1 MWPDELI
8 IRLYVELFVLVLTD
22 EAARPTAMVSLFILL
37 VIPLKLFEW
46 TLYQGWQRK
55 IFLQEKENV
64 GIGKNELGRVAWVVG
79 HPSGIFQSIWKKH
92 GNYCKQNPSYYA
104 FGYVLSLCML
114 FGGVILLSMDF
125 WAFILLLLFEFEPTW
140 IIEVKYNTG
149 YYANNRPFLISLAV
163 GLAGRFWIC
172 FGLLTA
178 FKTWVL
184 KGFMGSYSPYPGIPK
199 DSLEKINPDDSND
212 LPIGYEGVNQLSGIK
227 YYVRPTGTFLQ
238 YMFNPQ
244 VWVFEDEPD
253 NTTPWIHTGASHGE
267 IKYDQKT
274 GMQYMI
280 PNNEILE
287 SQNTWLEEASAELNN
302 ELVDAQRN
310 VSLAVRTS
318 AEDKRKQIYDREISI
333 IPNTYKD
340 VKQ

>member
-1 MWPDELI
+1 
-8 IRLYVELFVLVLTD
+8 
-22 EAARPTAMVSLFILL
+22 
-37 VIPLKLFEW
+37 
-46 TLYQGWQRK
+46 
-55 IFLQEKENV
+55 
-64 GIGKNELGRVAWVVG
+64 
-79 HPSGIFQSIWKKH
+79 
-92 GNYCKQNPSYYA
+92 
-104 FGYVLSLCML
+104 
-114 FGGVILLSMDF
+114 
-125 WAFILLLLFEFEPTW
+125 
-140 IIEVKYNTG
+140 
-149 YYANNRPFLISLAV
+149 
-163 GLAGRFWIC
+163 
-172 FGLLTA
+172 
-178 FKTWVL
+178 
-184 KGFMGSYSPYPGIPK
+184 MGSYSPYPGIPK

-287 SQNTWLEEASAELNN
+287 SQSTWLEEASAELNN